1 MVYFGKYNITKI
13 YNSLFQHSVANGG
26 GKDFLIDGGG
36 GGKSEWWGEVN
47 AKTRI
52 FFRFYIVLL

>member
-36 GGKSEWWGEVN
+36 GSPNGGGRHSVGGGKDPG
-47 AKTRI
+47 
-52 FFRFYIVLL
+52 